1 MNVTDFLF
9 TTAVS
14 AGEPRMPPKSPAL
27 GTYQKGN
34 ISLTIAKKITHLFD
48 SSRITPAAPHSLSLF
63 SCNDSYLTPTAYLEL
78 DALSDDRAMTYLP
91 VILFLGVIMIFGI
104 LGNLLVLYIYCSDS
118 KRKPANNFI
127 ITMALFDFLACGIAI
142 PLDIYDMRFHYT
154 FFNPVACKAF
164 RYSESAFTNASSFI
178 LILIAID
185 RYLKI
190 CKPLLPESPN
200 RSKLMCTVA
209 TVFGFVI
216 AAPTC
221 LLFGIKRKQIYLRKY
236 CGFDCTVS
244 DEYRNT
250 KFNKYYY
257 ALLLALFFITLF
269 TLIGFYLRIWIAI
282 RTRRNSVIGDR
293 PSVIHSSVKSNDSKD
308 SRRSFTKRKRNQSST
323 SDDDVFVK
331 SDSKQMLNNHQSCT
345 PRKSRIE
352 RIGSSVTTMIG
363 NVRCTRTTK
372 IFIAVSI
379 AFIACF
385 LPSITV
391 NLLQANVKSIQMT
404 KSDVVK
410 VILKLLAR
418 VHFVNHAINPLIYS
432 YLNVNFRNQCAKA
445 YKRLVSTCNEKLYRR
460 KASISSRS
468 SRSGS
473 SKKLQKTDSDVK
485 TNEVLLEHTNQSQN
499 TETKNL

>member
-1 MNVTDFLF
+1 MNVTDFLL
-9 TTAVS
+9 TASVATMELS
-14 AGEPRMPPKSPAL
+14 MPKSPAM
-27 GTYQKGN
+27 GIQYQMSSSA
-34 ISLTIAKKITHLFD
+34 IPKKITHFFD
-48 SSRITPAAPHSLSLF
+48 SSRNTPAPLSLYL
-63 SCNDSYLTPTAYLEL
+63 SCNDSFLTPTAYLEL

-91 VILFLGVIMIFGI
+91 VILFLIVIMIFGI

-127 ITMALFDFLACGIAI
+127 ITMALFDLLACGIAI

-154 FFNPVACKAF
+154 FFNSWACKAF

-190 CKPLLPESPN
+190 CKPLLPESPI
-200 RSKLMCTVA
+200 RSKLMCTGA
-209 TVFGFVI
+209 TIFGFFI
-216 AAPTC
+216 AVPTC
-221 LLFGIKRKQIYLRKY
+221 WLFGIKRKHLYFRKY

-244 DEYRNT
+244 DEYKNT

-269 TLIGFYLRIWIAI
+269 TLIGIYLRIWIAI
-282 RTRRNSVIGDR
+282 KTRRNSVIGDR
-293 PSVIHSSVKSNDSKD
+293 PSVSHSSVKSNDSKE
-308 SRRSFTKRKRNQSST
+308 SRKSFTKRKRNQSST

-331 SDSKQMLNNHQSCT
+331 TDSKQMLHNQSST
-345 PRKSRIE
+345 PRKSRIN

-363 NVRCTRTTK
+363 SVRCTRTTK

-404 KSDVVK
+404 KSNVVK
-410 VILKLLAR
+410 VVMKLLAR

-445 YKRLVSTCNEKLYRR
+445 YKRLISTCNEKLYRR
-460 KASISSRS
+460 KTSITSRS

-473 SKKLQKTDSDVK
+473 SKKLQKGDSDVK
-485 TNEVLLEHTNQSQN
+485 TNEVILEHSNQSQI
-499 TETKNL
+499 TETRNL